1 MLYHTYWRCCG
12 HSAAG
17 LAVGLA
23 LVTAG
28 VVGLARVAIV
38 LPNSDDDA
46 GKNVGSFLPLSFTLG
61 KTGAFFTELSL
72 NLLLKVLKYT
82 GVRTMVICQGCD

>member
-17 LAVGLA
+17 LVIGVA
-23 LVTAG
+23 LVAAG
-28 VVGLARVAIV
+28 VVGIARVAIV

-46 GKNVGSFLPLSFTLG
+46 GTTIESFSAIPSQ
-61 KTGAFFTELSL
+61 
-72 NLLLKVLKYT
+72 LLIKCSTQQK
-82 GVRTMVICQGCD
+82 GED